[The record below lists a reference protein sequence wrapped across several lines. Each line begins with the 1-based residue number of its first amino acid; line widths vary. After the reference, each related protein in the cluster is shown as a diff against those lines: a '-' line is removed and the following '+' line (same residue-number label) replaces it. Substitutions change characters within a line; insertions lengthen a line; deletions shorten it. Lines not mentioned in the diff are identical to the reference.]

1 MYIKKEL
8 KEVKKMAEAY
18 LKIKV
23 EMGKERSVRDALL
36 KFDEVKRADL
46 TTGEQDILA
55 LIKAPS
61 YEDILGVVVDRLRAL
76 KGVVSTETNLI
87 LE

>member
-1 MYIKKEL
+1 
-8 KEVKKMAEAY
+8 MAEAY

-61 YEDILGVVVDRLRAL
+61 YEDILGVVMDRLRAL
-76 KGVVSTETNLI
+76 KGVVSTETDLI

>member
-1 MYIKKEL
+1 
-8 KEVKKMAEAY
+8 MAGAY

-46 TTGEQDILA
+46 TTGEQDILV
-55 LIKAPS
+55 LIKASS